1 MNDSS
6 RFWTIAG
13 LAVLG
18 ILVGIGP
25 FQRGHALLDSC
36 SSDEDIEYAVD
47 NNTEESTG
55 GDISFRGKDIQ
66 HSCNIDS
73 HDCAFGVDK
82 NRDGYCDNCKANDF
96 DCNMSE
102 HTN

>member
-1 MNDSS
+1 MNDSN

-36 SSDEDIEYAVD
+36 SSYDDIEYAVD
-47 NNTEESTG
+47 NNYEESTG
-55 GDISFRGKDIQ
+55 GDISFRGKACKYTMGC
-66 HSCNIDS
+66 SCSGFSPITDGDEWQKSWCENCNHPKSS
-73 HDCAFGVDK
+73 HK
-82 NRDGYCDNCKANDF
+82 
-96 DCNMSE
+96 
-102 HTN
+102 